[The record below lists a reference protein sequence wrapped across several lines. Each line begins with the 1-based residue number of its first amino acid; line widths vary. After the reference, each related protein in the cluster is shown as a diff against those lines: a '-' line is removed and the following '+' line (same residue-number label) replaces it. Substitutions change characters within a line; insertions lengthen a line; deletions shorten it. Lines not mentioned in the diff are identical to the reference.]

1 MTLKVGI
8 DFGTSNS
15 GVAVYDGRRVTVL
28 PVDRQNVQPEVVKTV
43 LYVTRDYQAYIGQEA
58 VELYYRDNINRQRRF
73 VKQWAG
79 EIDYRGADMHYVRD
93 IYVYVDELKPGR
105 LLQYLKTALR
115 KEGYRGTQIFERYY
129 SVGDLAKTYLS
140 LLKARAEAVLGE
152 KIESATLGRPVKFA
166 QTPEADRK
174 AEETLRQ
181 AAHEA
186 GFKQVD
192 FELEPI
198 AAALDY
204 EQTLAG
210 PQNVVI
216 FDFGGGT
223 LDIAVMRL
231 GGPSPMR
238 GQAGSGRRVYAS
250 GGVDVAGSD
259 FDRAI
264 IEKRMLPHFGLGLI
278 RHQPEILEMVQAVP
292 DWMALPDL
300 ATPLNRNTLDKAI
313 RAGLAPARLKAL
325 QALIY
330 NDLAFTFYN
339 RVEAAKIALSNDGA
353 AVISLDDKEIALWEL
368 YTRYQF
374 ETDILE
380 YVAKVETVLL
390 ETLAAAGLEPG
401 SVDAIVKTGGSS
413 NIPLFSSLLGKIFGA
428 EKVKQSNAFSS
439 VVAGLAIRAAGQ
451 GVSPGR
457 L

>member
-1 MTLKVGI
+1 MSIKIGL

-15 GVAVYDGRRVTVL
+15 GVAIYDGQCVTVL

-43 LYVTRDYQAYIGQEA
+43 LYVTRDYNAYIGQEA

-115 KEGYRGTQIFERYY
+115 KEGYRGTQIFERFY
-129 SVGDLAKTYLS
+129 SVGDLAQTYLH
-140 LLKARAEAVLGE
+140 LLKGRAEGILGE
-152 KIESATLGRPVKFA
+152 KIEAVTLGRPVKFA
-166 QTPEADRK
+166 NTPEGDRK
-174 AEETLRQ
+174 AEETLRA

-204 EQTLAG
+204 EQTLTK

-231 GGPSPMR
+231 G
-238 GQAGSGRRVYAS
+238 SGERRVYAS

-264 IEKRMLPHFGLGLI
+264 IERRMLAHFGLGQI
-278 RHQPEILEMVQAVP
+278 QHQPEILEIIQAVP
-292 DWMALPDL
+292 DWMALPEL

-313 RAGLAPARLKAL
+313 RAGLSPARLKAL
-325 QALIY
+325 QTLIY

-339 RVEAAKIALSNDGA
+339 RVEAAKIALSTDGA
-353 AVISLDDKEIALWEL
+353 TVISLDDKDIALWEL
-368 YTRYQF
+368 YTRHQF
-374 ETDILE
+374 ESDIFHYLGD
-380 YVAKVETVLL
+380 VEKVLL
-390 ETLAAAGLEPG
+390 DTLSSAGLEPG
-401 SVDAIVKTGGSS
+401 NIDAIVKTGGSS
-413 NIPLFSSLLGKIFGA
+413 NIPLFSGLLAQIFGA

-439 VVAGLAIRAAGQ
+439 VVAGLAIKAGM
-451 GVSPGR
+451 
-457 L
+457 